1 MQFGSVCPVDRL
13 QGHESGWGLCWKGG
27 RVQWLR
33 GQEGPQTL
41 GLVKDKNHC
50 GYPWAARGAR
60 GKPGECGVHRSSG
73 FKEEG
78 RTNYV

>member
-1 MQFGSVCPVDRL
+1 MGSLR
-13 QGHESGWGLCWKGG
+13 ERGG

-33 GQEGPQTL
+33 GQEGPQTPS
-41 GLVKDKNHC
+41 LVKDKSHC
-50 GYPWAARGAR
+50 GYLGAARGAR

-78 RTNYV
+78 RTNCV